1 MKRRYRDWRSERQS
15 RSWLA
20 LLVRTFDDVAESRA
34 SAQSA
39 PTPEALRAQLLR
51 PASAAKLTRGSLKR
65 ILSGKGP
72 RAAARGPFGRTA

>member
-1 MKRRYRDWRSERQS
+1 MKRRFRNWRSERQS

-34 SAQSA
+34 SAQPV

-51 PASAAKLTRGSLKR
+51 PPAAARLARGSLHR
-65 ILSGKGP
+65 ILGRTSP
-72 RAAARGPFGRTA
+72 RTAARGTSGRTV